1 MTENIKKLQEYLAEL
16 KQEKAVYTKT
26 LKEGNPEF
34 FGIAGN
40 KDRKP
45 EIVED
50 SSFLYIRS
58 YVGDIGDRPFSGI
71 AAWNSPDINI
81 SPVTDIGN
89 FGTTLHAGNS
99 YNINVTLHN
108 RGDITVPFPKVE
120 LFLTTPSLGFDTRF
134 ADLIGL
140 TQYPGLLLSGGTDS
154 LDYVYNVP
162 VDLSG
167 HRCLFARTYSFSPLD
182 KPFDPYALQPHL
194 DRHIA
199 QKNLNFVA
207 QNSEYQFNLIHL
219 PNTQEQIMFVPLTR
233 QKVLELM
240 HPGVLQFK
248 IADQIPR
255 DALAKLEVMP
265 LNKTPRGFQIK
276 NNGRGVDVMGAGGK
290 GWDVKEQAA
299 LMKQLKALSNP
310 KRRADTE
317 TRKKVY
323 RAFRAMNEHLTRT
336 ELTMK
341 IPDFGL
347 QPGQLAGLNIVNTNQ
362 VTGEVKGGITLLIT
376 G

>member
-1 MTENIKKLQEYLAEL
+1 MTENIKKLQEYLTEL
-16 KQEKAVYTKT
+16 KREKAVYTKM
-26 LKEGNPEF
+26 LKEGNQEF
-34 FGIAGN
+34 FGTTGAKG
-40 KDRKP
+40 RKP

-58 YVGDIGDRPFSGI
+58 YVGDIGERPFSGI
-71 AAWNSPDINI
+71 PAWNSPDINI

-99 YNINVTLHN
+99 YNINVALHN

-154 LDYVYNVP
+154 LDYIYNVP

-219 PNTQEQIMFVPLTR
+219 PNTMERIEFVPLSR
-233 QKVLELM
+233 QRVLELM
-240 HPGVLQFK
+240 HPGVLK
-248 IADQIPR
+248 YRIGDQLSR
-255 DALAKLEVMP
+255 EVLAKLEVKP
-265 LNKTPRGFQIK
+265 LGKTGRGFQIK
-276 NNGRGVDVMGAGGK
+276 NSGKGVEVLAEGGK
-290 GWDVKEQAA
+290 GMDVREQAA
-299 LMKQLKALSNP
+299 LMKQFAAISNP
-310 KRRADTE
+310 KRKVDTE
-317 TRKKVY
+317 TRKKIY

-336 ELTMK
+336 ELTMN

-347 QPGQLAGLNIVNTNQ
+347 QPGQLAGVNIVNTNQ
-362 VTGEVKGGITLLIT
+362 VTGEMKGGITLLIT

>member
-276 NNGRGVDVMGAGGK
+276 NNGRGIDVVSEEGK
-290 GWDVKEQAA
+290 GWNVKEQAA
-299 LMKQLKALSNP
+299 LMKQLKAISNP
-310 KRRADTE
+310 KRRADAE